1 VGSAD
6 AQVFA
11 SFGCGI
17 KSANGRQAV
26 TVKCIRM
33 CILRALMLI
42 GSTYLGCWRRLR
54 SSRLNCSMLWRF
66 MMQLLSLVD
75 RNTSQKDLKIDWMV
89 I

>member
-1 VGSAD
+1 VRSAD

-17 KSANGRQAV
+17 ESANGRQAV

-33 CILRALMLI
+33 CILRALI
-42 GSTYLGCWRRLR
+42 SISSTYLGCWRRLP
-54 SSRLNCSMLWRF
+54 SSRLKCSMLWRF

-75 RNTSQKDLKIDWMV
+75 R
-89 I
+89 